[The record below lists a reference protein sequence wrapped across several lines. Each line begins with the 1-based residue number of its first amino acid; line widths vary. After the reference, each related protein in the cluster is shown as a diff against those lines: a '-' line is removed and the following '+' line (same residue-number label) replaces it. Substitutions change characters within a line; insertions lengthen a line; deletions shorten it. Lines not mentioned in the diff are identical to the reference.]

1 MQKTFARA
9 PIVRSELLLFL
20 ANSTRLV
27 KSCLTTKTLLAMKLT
42 FLLLTVTFLNVSAEG
57 IAQSVSFSGKNI
69 PLKTVFTAI
78 RQQTG
83 YRVAYAREVL
93 EEAGPV
99 SVEAKNMKLVDFLN
113 LVLKD
118 QPVRYTI
125 EQKTILIVEKPRSS
139 ITVLVQAP
147 APLED
152 TAAFTITGAV
162 TDTAG
167 KPLPR
172 ATVLAKGRQQAVTTT
187 DAAGKFSLRVYL
199 NDVITIS
206 YVGYEELQHVVKS
219 KTGSLYFSL
228 KQAVNKL
235 NDVEVVST
243 GYQTLPRERAT
254 GSFGIVTAKDLVK
267 IPSTSILERLM
278 GQVAGV
284 DISTATVAGKTRSGS
299 IQIRGLSTIPGYT
312 TESKVSMDPLLV
324 VDGFVT
330 KQSISG
336 GALDF
341 LNPDDI
347 DQITFLK
354 DAAAASIWGMQ
365 AANGVVVVVT
375 KKGIRNSKPTLSFST
390 TYGTSARPRMDY
402 YPINSSAE
410 YIDLEKEHID
420 KGIFPDPVPR
430 SNPGVYYPEN
440 NSQAQAI
447 IWRYKRNE
455 ITEAQ
460 MNTSLDSLGRLDN
473 RAQIRQYLLQPASTQ
488 QYNLS
493 VSGGGPNSSF
503 YFSGYYYQDEP
514 VYRSNVNKGYSLNAG
529 NTASL
534 LNGRVILTTGL
545 NYSNKRDKLNMAAVN
560 ALNTAPG
567 GLRPYDMLKD
577 ANGQN
582 IYYDVLVIPTLARY
596 LESRGY
602 LPFSYNPIDELNYSN
617 AIANGNN
624 VTLNVGIN
632 TNITNWLNLNLSGNV
647 SRTFAETETYDEPE
661 SYAARMLVN
670 KATGLYP
677 TYVWNGL
684 PKGGKSILSNA
695 QGKSYNLRG
704 TIGINKN
711 WNNIHQVNVLV
722 GTEIRETNDKGTSE
736 TRYGV
741 DKTINL
747 YRSVSV
753 GATYKDI
760 NSTTQSIP
768 VTTSA
773 ISEFTTRSLSY
784 YGNASYTFNGKYI
797 LSGSARFDDYNLLG
811 AGKRERAIPLW
822 SAGLKWNAS
831 KEAFLERVT
840 WLNNLGVRMTYGFSG
855 NAPQGYAPVT
865 VINLL
870 GADFYTGQPY
880 GNISSPANPTLTWEK
895 TRMINLGIDYSLFK
909 NRVYGSAELYYKLS
923 TDIIWQMP
931 INGTY
936 GFSTFLFNTANLHGK
951 GVDLSVSVVP
961 VLTKNWRWTTTLNLS
976 YNTNVVKDARF
987 KRPTGSFDTKTL
999 YEGFPVDYLFSYKWA
1014 GLDSTGQALIKS
1026 PDGKTT
1032 YTIMEYPFQDIRTY
1046 SGRTTSPW
1054 FGGFNNSVSYKGFE
1068 LSAYFSFNFGGV
1080 FRMPSAN
1087 GYGFSNNGFVGRN
1100 KDIATRWRKKGD
1112 EAFTDMPGMVYGVGA
1127 NFFQSINRYIE
1138 SDKLVRS
1145 RSYIKCRQVSLA
1157 YTIPTAIVS
1166 KIGMKNLTISAV
1178 ARELGLI
1185 WAKNKE
1191 GLDPEYLYSAGAGFQ
1206 LPPSVKY
1213 SFRLATN
1220 F

>member
-1 MQKTFARA
+1 MQKTFARTA
-9 PIVRSELLLFL
+9 IVRSELLLLL
-20 ANSTRLV
+20 ANCTRLV
-27 KSCLTTKTLLAMKLT
+27 RSCLTTKTLLAMKLI

-78 RQQTG
+78 KQQTG
-83 YRVAYAREVL
+83 YRVVYAREVL

-99 SVEAKNMKLVDFLN
+99 SVEAKNMRLVDFLN

-118 QPVRYTI
+118 QPVLYTI
-125 EQKTILIVEKPRSS
+125 EQKTIMVVEKPRSR
-139 ITVLVQAP
+139 ITVLVQDP
-147 APLED
+147 APLAD
-152 TAAFTITGAV
+152 TAAFSITGTV
-162 TDTAG
+162 TDSTG
-167 KPLPR
+167 RPLAR
-172 ATVLAKGRQQAVTTT
+172 ATVLVKGRQQAVTTT
-187 DAAGKFSLRVYL
+187 DAAGKFSVRVYL
-199 NDVITIS
+199 NDVITVS
-206 YVGYEELQHVVKS
+206 YVGYDEQRLQVK
-219 KTGSLYFSL
+219 TTEGPFVFSL
-228 KQAVNKL
+228 KQVVSKL
-235 NDVEVVST
+235 GDVEVVST
-243 GYQTLPRERAT
+243 GYQTIPRERAT

-278 GQVAGV
+278 GQVSGV
-284 DISTATVAGKTRSGS
+284 DISTATVAGKTRSGVMR
-299 IQIRGLSTIPGYT
+299 IRGLSTIPGYT
-312 TESKVSMDPLLV
+312 TDSKVSMDPLLV

-330 KQSISG
+330 KLSISG
-336 GALDF
+336 GALDY

-375 KKGIRNSKPTLSFST
+375 KKGIRNSKPTLSFSA

-420 KGIFPDPVPR
+420 KGIFQDPVPR
-430 SNPGVYYPEN
+430 SNPGVFYPEN
-440 NSQAQAI
+440 PSQAQWVI
-447 IWRYKRNE
+447 FRYKRGE

-460 MNTSLDSLGRLDN
+460 MNASLDSLGRLDN
-473 RAQIRQYLLQPASTQ
+473 RSQIRQHLLQPASTQ

-514 VYRSNVNKGYSLNAG
+514 VYKSNVNRGYSLNAG

-534 LNGRVILTTGL
+534 LNGKVTLTTGL

-577 ANGQN
+577 GNGQN
-582 IYYDVLVIPTLARY
+582 KYYDVLVISPLARY
-596 LESRGY
+596 LEGRGY
-602 LPFSYNPIDELNYSN
+602 LPFGYNPIDELNYSN
-617 AIANGNN
+617 AITNGNN

-632 TNITNWLNLNLSGNV
+632 TNITNWLNLNLSGNI
-647 SRTFAETETYDEPE
+647 SRIFDETETYDEPE
-661 SYAARMLVN
+661 SYAARLLVN
-670 KATGLYP
+670 RATGLYP
-677 TYVWNGL
+677 TYVTNGL
-684 PKGGKSILSNA
+684 PKGGRLVIRNA
-695 QGKSYNLRG
+695 QGRSYNLRG

-711 WNNIHQVNVLV
+711 WNDKHQVNMLL
-722 GTEIRETNDKGTSE
+722 GTEIRETYDKSSQE
-736 TRYGV
+736 TRFGV

-747 YRSVSV
+747 YRTVSV

-760 NSTTQSIP
+760 NSGTQSVP
-768 VTTSA
+768 ATTSPVA
-773 ISEFTTRSLSY
+773 EFTTRALSY
-784 YGNASYTFNGKYI
+784 YGNASYTFHDKYI

-811 AGKRERAIPLW
+811 VGKRKRALPLW

-831 KEAFLERVT
+831 KEAFLKRIA

-870 GADFYTGQPY
+870 GADFYTGLPY

-961 VLTKNWRWTTTLNLS
+961 VLSKNWRWTTTLNLS

-987 KRPTGSFDTKTL
+987 KRPTIAFDTKTL

-1014 GLDSTGQALIKS
+1014 GLDSTGQSLIKS
-1026 PDGKTT
+1026 PDGKIT
-1032 YTIMEYPFQDIRTY
+1032 YTVNEYPFQDIRTY
-1046 SGRTTSPW
+1046 SGRTTAPW
-1054 FGGFNNSVSYKGFE
+1054 FGGFNNTVSYKGFE

-1087 GYGFSNNGFVGRN
+1087 GFGYSNNGFVGRN
-1100 KDIATRWRKKGD
+1100 RDIATRWRQKGD

-1138 SDKLVRS
+1138 SDLLVRS
-1145 RSYIKCRQVSLA
+1145 RSHIKCRQVSLA
-1157 YTIPTAIVS
+1157 YTIPAAIVS
-1166 KIGMKNLTISAV
+1166 KIGLKNLTISAV
-1178 ARELGLI
+1178 ARELGLV

-1191 GLDPEYLYSAGAGFQ
+1191 GLDPEYLYSSGTGFQ